1 MEAFYKMPPSG
12 SWKYSKLS
20 CLRQDLKVVYVCIS
34 FSFAKKSLR
43 HLLAR
48 VKTQIQ
54 MFLAG
59 LDIHST
65 QLKIFN
71 CNKPTDL
78 KQQKMENSLCR

>member
-1 MEAFYKMPPSG
+1 MLLMPG
-12 SWKYSKLS
+12 
-20 CLRQDLKVVYVCIS
+20 VMNIGHV
-34 FSFAKKSLR
+34 
-43 HLLAR
+43 LAT

-54 MFLAG
+54 IFLAG